1 MLFMA
6 NKKAKKTT
14 KTPAVTKVTTTVV
27 SATSQNQGDFKHKVF
42 KYLAGPKDLKGW
54 FSAKTLS
61 VFFVEMIGAMI
72 LAIIFSFTQGAHLF
86 MFIAMLA
93 LLAIFSDFA
102 ITCFN
107 PIFSVGAWLAHKIS
121 FKKAVVT
128 VLAQVF
134 GTMLAFVLFTSY
146 LNAAPMPEA
155 GILGGTQ
162 PEKPTIF
169 KIAEVIKDKEWLI
182 FGAELIGAAVFAFL
196 AAQSLKRPKF
206 EAAFVTAGGFFIAIL
221 LATGL
226 LSAVGARNY
235 LLNPVLAITNLSFTK
250 ENWQWNSAVYIIAP
264 LLGGIIGFLIDKA
277 LVKDDK
283 VKTTVKA

>member
-1 MLFMA
+1 MA
-6 NKKAKKTT
+6 NKKAKKNT
-14 KTPAVTKVTTTVV
+14 KASTVTKVTTTVV
-27 SATSQNQGDFKHKVF
+27 SATNQSQGDFKHKAL
-42 KYLAGPKDLKGW
+42 KYLAGPKDLGSW

-61 VFFVEMIGAMI
+61 IFFVELVGAMI

-93 LLAIFSDFA
+93 LLVIFSDFA

-107 PIFSVGAWLAHKIS
+107 PIFSIGAWLAHKIS
-121 FKKAVVT
+121 FKKAVIT
-128 VLAQVF
+128 VLAQVV
-134 GTMLAFVLFTSY
+134 GTMLAFVLFTTY
-146 LNAAPMPEA
+146 LSAAPMPEA
-155 GILGGTQ
+155 GILGGAQ
-162 PEKPTIF
+162 AEKPTIF
-169 KIAEVIKDKEWLI
+169 KIAEIIKDKEWLI

-196 AAQSLKRPKF
+196 AAQSLKRSKF
-206 EAAFVTAGGFFIAIL
+206 EAAFITAGGFFIAIL

-250 ENWQWNSAVYIIAP
+250 ENWQWNAVVYIIAP
-264 LLGGIIGFLIDKA
+264 ILGGILGFLIDKA

-283 VKTTVKA
+283 VKTIIKA